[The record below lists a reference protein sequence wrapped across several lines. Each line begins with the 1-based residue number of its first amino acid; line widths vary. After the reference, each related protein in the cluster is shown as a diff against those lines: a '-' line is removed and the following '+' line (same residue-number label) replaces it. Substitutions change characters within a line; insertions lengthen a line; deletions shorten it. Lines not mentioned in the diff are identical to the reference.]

1 MDDETMK
8 RAHIFISAGQRTVEE
23 SEIVRRIEEKVKEMQ
38 FLSYVAI
45 STQSTKSIR
54 DNIFSNLEDAEY
66 FIFIDFKREKL
77 VNGEF
82 RGSLFA
88 HLELAIATYL
98 DKEIIAFREIGVKKD
113 DGLIGSIQGNAI
125 PFSDREHLPTIV
137 ASQVKE
143 KWDCYWRN
151 KIAIDRDPDEMILTE
166 NEMTGEKV
174 KWFHLNIKNL
184 HKKKIAFDCMVY
196 LNNITKLDKNYKAG
210 KPRFLPPVELKW
222 RNLKY
227 SRITISQQN
236 EREVDVFYISLS
248 SPEKIFFGINRE
260 FVDDP
265 NMIKQNYIL
274 NGTGKYELEFV
285 VFSVGFG

>member
-1 MDDETMK
+1 MK
-8 RAHIFISAGQRTVEE
+8 AHIFISAGQRTDEE
-23 SEIVRRIEEKVKEMQ
+23 SEIVRRMEEKLKKMQ

-66 FIFIDFKREKL
+66 FIFIDFQREKL
-77 VNGEF
+77 ENGEF

-88 HLELAIATYL
+88 RQELAIATYL
-98 DKEIIAFREIGVKKD
+98 DKEIIAFRENGVKKD

-125 PFSDREHLPTIV
+125 PFSDRKHLPTIV

-151 KIAIDRDPDEMILTE
+151 KIAIERNPNENIVIE

-174 KWFHLNIKNL
+174 RWFHLNIKNL

-196 LNNITKLDKNYKAG
+196 LNSYTKL
-210 KPRFLPPVELKW
+210 V
-222 RNLKY
+222 
-227 SRITISQQN
+227 
-236 EREVDVFYISLS
+236 
-248 SPEKIFFGINRE
+248 
-260 FVDDP
+260 
-265 NMIKQNYIL
+265 
-274 NGTGKYELEFV
+274 
-285 VFSVGFG
+285 